1 MSNKRYL
8 GDGAYVDFDGF
19 ALWLTAEDGSR
30 VTDRICLEP
39 EVWQALL
46 NYVQSLSAAITARHE

>member
-1 MSNKRYL
+1 MKEYL

-19 ALWLTAEDGSR
+19 ALWLTAENGID

-39 EVWQALL
+39 EVYYALVK
-46 NYVQSLSAAITARHE
+46 YVERLKQPTGEAAQP